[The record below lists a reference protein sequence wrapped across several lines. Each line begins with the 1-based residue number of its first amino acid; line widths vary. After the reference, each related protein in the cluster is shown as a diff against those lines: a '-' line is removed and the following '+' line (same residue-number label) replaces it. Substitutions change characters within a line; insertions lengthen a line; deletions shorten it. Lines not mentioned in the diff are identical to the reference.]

1 MTSASLLRGIG
12 LAALLVGLAA
22 CGGSNEP
29 EAPAEAA
36 RPEPPESPAADAAAD
51 TGHDEHGE
59 DHADHD
65 GDGEDPHAHH
75 EEDEDLAGGEAH
87 EHGAAEAALVLQGE
101 TLTLSLDTPLDS
113 FGVREAAPET
123 AAQEAEHDTL
133 ANTLASPDTVF
144 SVNPEAGC
152 TLTQSDVAFRHH
164 GDHGAALLTYTYE
177 CDAPGELSRIGFE
190 AFTAYPG
197 FHTVDAVILNGAQQS
212 TGLITEEVTEIAW
225 PESH

>member
-1 MTSASLLRGIG
+1 MTSVTLMRGIG
-12 LAALLVGLAA
+12 LAALVMGLAA
-22 CGGSNEP
+22 CGAPNEP
-29 EAPAEAA
+29 EAPAEVAPPTQ
-36 RPEPPESPAADAAAD
+36 PETPETPAAGEAD
-51 TGHDEHGE
+51 HDMHDEDHDEH
-59 DHADHD
+59 
-65 GDGEDPHAHH
+65 DGEEDDHHAHH

-133 ANTLASPDTVF
+133 ANTLAAPDTVF

-152 TLTQSDVAFRHH
+152 TLTSSDVAFRHH

-177 CDAPGELSRIGFE
+177 CASPEELDRIGFE
-190 AFTAYPG
+190 VFTAYPG

-212 TGLITEEVTEIAW
+212 TGLITEEVTELAW